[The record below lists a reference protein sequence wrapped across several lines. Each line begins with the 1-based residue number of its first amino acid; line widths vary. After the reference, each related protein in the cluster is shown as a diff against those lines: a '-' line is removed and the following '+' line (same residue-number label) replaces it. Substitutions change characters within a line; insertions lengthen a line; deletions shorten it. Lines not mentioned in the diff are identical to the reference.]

1 MSPLNKT
8 TIKCE
13 HLFLVFLSLINAI
26 PKPGGLDSRD
36 QSRSRSRFLDL
47 SRPTFEN
54 RWECPSCQD
63 QLLKTVENFHRVEI
77 NFFFLGQDF
86 LNWDFSIQ
94 TWLRQ
99 YFYRDSR
106 DKSRVSRLFKIVET
120 SFLKVS
126 RFSRLLR
133 PALCQCKDWESRSR
147 QIETPRLSNIFIYL
161 FCNKNKWP

>member
-1 MSPLNKT
+1 MFLKEWISFQVKNAFVMSPLNKT

-54 RWECPSCQD
+54 RWECPSCRD
-63 QLLKTVENFHRVEI
+63 QLFFPRSRFLKLRLF
-77 NFFFLGQDF
+77 
-86 LNWDFSIQ
+86 NWD
-94 TWLRQ
+94 LVRQ
-99 YFYRDSR
+99 DFYRDR
-106 DKSRVSRLFKIVET
+106 QDKSRLSRLFKIVET

-133 PALCQCKDWESRSR
+133 PALWQCRDWESRSR
-147 QIETPRLSNIFIYL
+147 HDRDKSRP
-161 FCNKNKWP
+161 PG